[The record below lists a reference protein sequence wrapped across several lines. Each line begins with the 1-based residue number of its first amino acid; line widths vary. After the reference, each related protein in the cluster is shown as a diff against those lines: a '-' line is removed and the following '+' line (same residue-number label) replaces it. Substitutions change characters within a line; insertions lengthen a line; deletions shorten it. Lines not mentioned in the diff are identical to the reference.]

1 MKATLRWMGC
11 AVVAMVAFESTLA
24 SAQAFPT
31 RPVRILVPSTPG
43 GSVDTLARLVGKH
56 FSETFGHQAVVDN
69 RPGAGGIIAGEL
81 AAKAS
86 PDGHTLIM
94 GTVAGMATNV
104 SLHRNLPYHPTKD
117 FEPITLVAS
126 QQLVLVVNP
135 SVPAESVSDLIR
147 LARGKPGQLTFASAG
162 NGTGGHLS
170 GELFKVLTGL
180 DIVHV
185 PYKGVSPALL
195 DVVSGQVSMT
205 FASIISGTPQ
215 VRSGKL
221 RALAVT
227 GARRSSAQPDIP
239 TMIEAGVKGYE
250 SSTWYGLLAPRG
262 TPRPI
267 VKRLHAEVVALL
279 QQPAVKERLLA
290 DGAEPVGNT
299 PEEFRAF
306 IEAEIVKWG
315 KIIRAAGL
323 TAS

>member
-11 AVVAMVAFESTLA
+11 AVVAMVGFESTLA

-56 FSETFGHQAVVDN
+56 FSDTFGHQAVVDN

-147 LARGKPGQLTFASAG
+147 LARARPGQLTFASAG

-170 GELFKVLTGL
+170 GELFRILTGL

-205 FASIISGTPQ
+205 FASIISGTPH

-227 GARRSSAQPDIP
+227 GARRSPAQPDIA
-239 TMIEAGVKGYE
+239 TMIESGVKGYE

-279 QQPAVKERLLA
+279 QQPAVKDRLLA

-306 IEAEIVKWG
+306 IEAEIAKWG
-315 KIIRAAGL
+315 KIIKAAGL